1 MKTLN
6 GRKGATFFPR
16 KPPLHNRARNNRERV
31 RQRQRA
37 RETRHRERKK
47 RVIMGNLAKGASSLV
62 GSPALVAAMLAFTIA
77 QICKVFTHYHT
88 TGKVDWGR
96 LVGSGGMPS
105 SHTALVVGLTTAI
118 GLKDALD
125 SSIFALCL
133 VFSLVV
139 SKARL
144 GFCFSVFRRGLLDL
158 SFPSLCFDHTRRVL
172 KERRASLASAFLK
185 PSSLSNPLSLLVFC
199 NVKNKQVMYDAT
211 GVRLHAGRQA
221 EVLNQLIVEL
231 PRDHPLTD
239 SRPLRD
245 SLGHTPVQVAVGAL
259 LGMVVG
265 YAHFNMWLISQ
276 GVDL

>member
-1 MKTLN
+1 MMTMMCAYDVRVCFLSFFLFLTQNENHAFFFPGPPLKIIKTLN
-6 GRKGATFFPR
+6 RRKGATFFPQNLLS
-16 KPPLHNRARNNRERV
+16 PQQPRARNRERV

-37 RETRHRERKK
+37 RDTTHREKK

-144 GFCFSVFRRGLLDL
+144 GFCFSVGPPG
-158 SFPSLCFDHTRRVL
+158 SFGSLFVL
-172 KERRASLASAFLK
+172 TC
-185 PSSLSNPLSLLVFC
+185 VC
-199 NVKNKQVMYDAT
+199 
-211 GVRLHAGRQA
+211 
-221 EVLNQLIVEL
+221 
-231 PRDHPLTD
+231 
-239 SRPLRD
+239 
-245 SLGHTPVQVAVGAL
+245 
-259 LGMVVG
+259 
-265 YAHFNMWLISQ
+265 
-276 GVDL
+276 

>member
-1 MKTLN
+1 MRFFSRTKKKYEN
-6 GRKGATFFPR
+6 PKRKKGATFFPR

-139 SKARL
+139 RARL
-144 GFCFSVFRRGLLDL
+144 VFVFRSRDLLDL
-158 SFPSLCFDHTRRVL
+158 L
-172 KERRASLASAFLK
+172 
-185 PSSLSNPLSLLVFC
+185 SSLF
-199 NVKNKQVMYDAT
+199 
-211 GVRLHAGRQA
+211 
-221 EVLNQLIVEL
+221 
-231 PRDHPLTD
+231 
-239 SRPLRD
+239 
-245 SLGHTPVQVAVGAL
+245 
-259 LGMVVG
+259 
-265 YAHFNMWLISQ
+265 
-276 GVDL
+276 

>member
-1 MKTLN
+1 KLQTRERTKKSSKALY
-6 GRKGATFFPR
+6 T
-16 KPPLHNRARNNRERV
+16 HRASLRNREE
-31 RQRQRA
+31 QRLILR
-37 RETRHRERKK
+37 
-47 RVIMGNLAKGASSLV
+47 MGNLAKGASSLV
-62 GSPALVAAMLAFTIA
+62 GSPALVAAMLSFTIA

-88 TGKVDWGR
+88 HGKVDWGR

-133 VFSLVV
+133 VFSLV
-139 SKARL
+139 
-144 GFCFSVFRRGLLDL
+144 
-158 SFPSLCFDHTRRVL
+158 
-172 KERRASLASAFLK
+172 
-185 PSSLSNPLSLLVFC
+185 
-199 NVKNKQVMYDAT
+199 VMYDAT